1 MPTGNDRGIVDSW
14 RGDAEHM
21 ADEASTNESFARR
34 GNGNP
39 GLRTLDSL
47 YYDYAHNSE

>member
-1 MPTGNDRGIVDSW
+1 MTTVRVRVGMTTVG
-14 RGDAEHM
+14 GDAGKM
-21 ADEASTNESFARR
+21 ADESSSNESFARR

-47 YYDYAHNSE
+47 YYDYARIK

>member
-1 MPTGNDRGIVDSW
+1 MTTVRNRVGLMTVG
-14 RGDAEHM
+14 GDAEHM
-21 ADEASTNESFARR
+21 ADEASRNESFARR

-47 YYDYAHNSE
+47 YYDYARIK